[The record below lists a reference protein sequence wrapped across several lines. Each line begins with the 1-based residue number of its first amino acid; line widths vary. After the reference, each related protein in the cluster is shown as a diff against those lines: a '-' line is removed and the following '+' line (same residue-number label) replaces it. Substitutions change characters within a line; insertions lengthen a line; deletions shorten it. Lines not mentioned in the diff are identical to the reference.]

1 MQNFEFNSFNIVS
14 LNVRGLRDSTKRK
27 ALFLF
32 CKHTEADRIFLQETD
47 SGETNCKFC
56 KSQWGNS
63 VFFDHGTNHSAGVV
77 ILLHKVRGDIIDSV
91 TSSEGRWLILVVNV
105 DNACF
110 LLCNI
115 CGYNSHISNRI
126 FFSDLVSKIF
136 ELQEKY
142 TNVQMIL
149 SGDFNETPD
158 SLIDRFLPRVSWGS
172 KTNGIISSL

>member
-1 MQNFEFNSFNIVS
+1 MQNFEFNSLNIVS

-91 TSSEGRWLILVVNV
+91 TSS
-105 DNACF
+105 
-110 LLCNI
+110 
-115 CGYNSHISNRI
+115 
-126 FFSDLVSKIF
+126 
-136 ELQEKY
+136 
-142 TNVQMIL
+142 
-149 SGDFNETPD
+149 
-158 SLIDRFLPRVSWGS
+158 LIDRFLPRVSWGA
-172 KTNGIISSL
+172 KTNGIISSLCNQLSVVDAWRFFNDIMQDFTWCNGSKTLRSRIDFFSYVTPSHTLSCSI